1 MMKFLVGTLFNVLMG
16 VVLASVVGI
25 DPAYGAA
32 TAAVPMVLGKFM
44 PVGHSLKV
52 YTPKCGQASW

>member
-32 TAAVPMVLGKFM
+32 TAAVPWCLENSC
-44 PVGHSLKV
+44 P
-52 YTPKCGQASW
+52 